1 MKALDHIRI
10 LDLTQF
16 EAGPSCTEIL
26 AFLGAEVIKV
36 EPPQGG
42 DQGRYLIT
50 EKPGL
55 DSPYFLL
62 LNANKKSI
70 TLNLKSDKGKALFT
84 QLVPHF
90 DVMVE
95 NYSPGAVEEL
105 GLGYDTIARI
115 NPRIIYAQVKGFG
128 TYGPYA
134 RYKSFDMIAQATGGA
149 MSVTG
154 TPETPPLKP
163 GPTIG
168 DTGTGIHC
176 AVGILA
182 ALLQREK
189 TGKGQRLEVS
199 MQDAVVNLNRVAM
212 LSHYLGSVPA
222 PRVGNRVAVLA
233 PTDLYPCAP
242 GGANDYAYV
251 ITTTQEMWESLLRT
265 IGRSDL
271 LTDPRF
277 ADQRSRN
284 AHFDELFEII
294 ARWTRQRSKFEV
306 MRALGEAGVPCGAVL
321 DSGDILA
328 NEHLR
333 ARGMVTTIEH
343 PTRGTFT
350 MLGCA
355 VQLSDSP
362 VDIQPAPL
370 LGQHTVE
377 VLGSLLGLT
386 TADLAGLRAEGVV

>member
-1 MKALDHIRI
+1 
-10 LDLTQF
+10 
-16 EAGPSCTEIL
+16 
-26 AFLGAEVIKV
+26 
-36 EPPQGG
+36 
-42 DQGRYLIT
+42 
-50 EKPGL
+50 
-55 DSPYFLL
+55 
-62 LNANKKSI
+62 
-70 TLNLKSDKGKALFT
+70 
-84 QLVPHF
+84 
-90 DVMVE
+90 MVE
-95 NYSPGAVEEL
+95 NYGPGAVEEL
-105 GLGYDTIARI
+105 GLGYEVIARI
-115 NPRIIYAQVKGFG
+115 NPRIVYAQVKGFG

-134 RYKSFDMIAQATGGA
+134 GYKSFDMIAQATGGA

-154 TPETPPLKP
+154 THETPPLKP

-212 LSHYLGSVPA
+212 LAHYLGSVPA
-222 PRVGNRVAVLA
+222 PRTGNRVAVLA

-242 GGANDYAYV
+242 GGPNDYAYL
-251 ITTTQEMWESLLRT
+251 ITTTQEMWESLLST
-265 IGRSDL
+265 IGRPEL

-284 AHFDELFEII
+284 AHFDELFQII
-294 ARWTRQRSKFEV
+294 ASWTRQRSKFEV
-306 MRALGEAGVPCGAVL
+306 MRAFGEAGVPCGAVL

-333 ARGMVTTIEH
+333 ARGMITTIEH

-350 MLGCA
+350 MLGCP

-362 VDIQPAPL
+362 VEIQPAPL
-370 LGQHTVE
+370 LGQHNTE
-377 VLGSLLGLT
+377 VLGTLLGLT
-386 TADLAGLRAEGVV
+386 KADLAGLKADGII